1 MNNRNI
7 LLSGAGIA
15 GTTLAYWLK
24 KFGFNPTIIDIAP
37 ASREGGCH

>member
-37 ASREGGCH
+37 AFREGGCH